1 MKKYIPIVFLSFR
14 TDNTQNLSSLLIMWT
29 YYFLFFNTHWWN
41 SLSLLLLFLYF
52 YSFLFFR
59 GFFDDINK
67 TFEIPLSNL
76 LIFSYRKPKML
87 RRIIYKKGIYYFQK
101 KVWACEAETR
111 INSHRSATILV
122 RRTVTFVSFILIN
135 YWTTCDK
142 YWEKVTRWD
151 LRPTILCK
159 RITNW

>member
-14 TDNTQNLSSLLIMWT
+14 TDNTQNLSSVLIMWT

-41 SLSLLLLFLYF
+41 SLSLLFLFLYL

-59 GFFDDINK
+59 GFFDDINN

-87 RRIIYKKGIYYFQK
+87 RRIIYKKVFIISKKSLSLWSRNKDQQSQK
-101 KVWACEAETR
+101 CHH
-111 INSHRSATILV
+111 IGQ
-122 RRTVTFVSFILIN
+122 
-135 YWTTCDK
+135 
-142 YWEKVTRWD
+142 
-151 LRPTILCK
+151 
-159 RITNW
+159 TNCNICIFYLD

>member
-67 TFEIPLSNL
+67 PFEIPLSNL

-87 RRIIYKKGIYYFQK
+87 RRIIYKKVFIISKKRLSLWSRNKDQQSQK
-101 KVWACEAETR
+101 CHH
-111 INSHRSATILV
+111 IGQ
-122 RRTVTFVSFILIN
+122 
-135 YWTTCDK
+135 
-142 YWEKVTRWD
+142 
-151 LRPTILCK
+151 
-159 RITNW
+159 TNCNICICYLD